1 MKYPATQ
8 FKSLAAALKEIEPF
22 VRNGQH
28 LQTGKPF
35 ERFGG
40 MRSREI
46 FGELARLRCDE
57 RGDRGKA
64 DLLQRSNRRRW
75 NYL

>member
-1 MKYPATQ
+1 MKYHVRQ

-35 ERFGG
+35 EKFGG

-46 FGELARLRCDE
+46 LANWLVRVATNAARP
-57 RGDRGKA
+57 RA
-64 DLLQRSNRRRW
+64 S
-75 NYL
+75 